1 VSFTGVRKFAPLLLL
16 PLLMSLNACNSKE
29 AAEAESAKKGKLQS
43 KVTSADAPVAPIDA
57 HAPGTP
63 MAERVA
69 VLGLL
74 NKRTGQTRD
83 IELKPGEALRFG
95 KVVVRLRACER
106 TAPWE
111 ANADQGAFVQLIIY
125 ERPPGTVQ
133 AERWRQVFSG
143 WLFKENP
150 AANVVEHGV
159 YDVWVKACKMSFPGE
174 EDAPPEPLTPAGSA
188 VPDTG
193 VAPSPAKPVDKKP
206 SNAPQ
211 VAPKAKPAP
220 EPVAEPDPPVVEEE
234 TIET

>member
-1 VSFTGVRKFAPLLLL
+1 
-16 PLLMSLNACNSKE
+16 M
-29 AAEAESAKKGKLQS
+29 
-43 KVTSADAPVAPIDA
+43 PIRRA
-57 HAPGTP
+57 RRWPN
-63 MAERVA
+63 
-69 VLGLL
+69 GLL

-111 ANADQGAFVQLIIY
+111 TYPDQGAFVQLIIF

-150 AANVVEHGV
+150 AANVVEHAV

-174 EDAPPEPLTPAGSA
+174 EDAVSEAPPAAG
-188 VPDTG
+188 T
-193 VAPSPAKPVDKKP
+193 APSGAVTTDAPSAAAKPADKKP

-211 VAPKAKPAP
+211 AAPKAKPERAP
-220 EPVAEPDPPVVEEE
+220 EPVDEPEAPVVEEE